1 MDNLLSDIL
10 KTKMNDMFMEQ
21 VGKKTGVGA
30 DKAGSVMKQALPFLM
45 GAMAKNA
52 MSKKGAASLEK
63 AVTKDHDG
71 SVLDNLSGLIDN
83 PEKNGASGILKH
95 LLGRN
100 TKNVEGYIS
109 QKSGVDSRSVD
120 TMMKVLAPML
130 MGALGKAKASGKL
143 NMSNIGSTL
152 SSLTDK
158 SGSSSVSM
166 NLVTKFLDKNGDGD
180 IKDDLLNMGKKWIM
194 AKLSGR
200 GRA

>member
-1 MDNLLSDIL
+1 MNNLLTDIL
-10 KTKMNDMFMEQ
+10 KDKMNDAFMDQ

-52 MSKKGAASLEK
+52 MSKKGAASLEQ
-63 AVTKDHDG
+63 AVSKKHNG

-83 PEKNGASGILKH
+83 PEKGEGAGILQH
-95 LLGRN
+95 LLGGN
-100 TKNVEGYIS
+100 TTNVEVYIS
-109 QKSGVDSRSVD
+109 RKSGVDTGSVG

-130 MGALGKAKASGKL
+130 MGSLGKAKATGKMD
-143 NMSNIGSTL
+143 MSNIGSL
-152 SSLTDK
+152 LGSLTDK

-200 GRA
+200 GRV